1 VQVSRLS
8 LVVDGSDD
16 AEDVVAANDEILE
29 SAFPKRR
36 GAVDEVSWQETEEI
50 GYRLYFGRLSRRWGI
65 ASWGL
70 VTLRRGAVVAQV
82 TYDDRP
88 KSFTRDGLITW
99 LVDSGVNVYEAPQ
112 LADLAVAA
120 RGDLFPGEQ
129 SGGDDAMSAA
139 VAWWSARSESPDD
152 ETA

>member
-1 VQVSRLS
+1 VF
-8 LVVDGSDD
+8 DGSDGGD
-16 AEDVVAANDEILE
+16 DVVEANDEVLE
-29 SAFPKRR
+29 TAFPKRR
-36 GAVDEVSWQETEEI
+36 GAVDVVSWQETDEI
-50 GYRLYFGRLSRRWGI
+50 GYRLYFGRLTRRWGV

-70 VTLRRGAVVAQV
+70 VTLSSGAVVAQV

-112 LADLAVAA
+112 LADLAVEA
-120 RGDLFPGEQ
+120 RGDLFPDEQ
-129 SGGDDAMSAA
+129 SGGDDAVSAA
-139 VAWWSARSESPDD
+139 LAKWSARAESSGD

>member
-1 VQVSRLS
+1 VSRLS
-8 LVVDGSDD
+8 LVVDGSEDADD
-16 AEDVVAANDEILE
+16 LVAATDEVLE
-29 SAFPKRR
+29 TAFPKRR
-36 GAVDEVSWQETEEI
+36 GAVDVVSWQETEEI

-70 VTLRRGAVVAQV
+70 VTLSRGAVVAQV

-88 KSFTRDGLITW
+88 MSFTRDGLIAW

-112 LADLAVAA
+112 LADLAVEA
-120 RGDLFPGEQ
+120 RSDLFPGEQ
-129 SGGDDAMSAA
+129 SEGDEAVSAA
-139 VAWWSARSESPDD
+139 LAKWNARTESSSG